1 MKNRVCDI
9 LGIQYPIIQGPM
21 AWASTA
27 PLVAAVSN
35 AGGLGVLGV
44 GFAPAGFI
52 RAQVAETRSLTDK
65 PFAINLCI
73 EHQNTILDEVSQL
86 AIELKVPVIYA
97 DTVVNLD
104 EDLCRKY
111 FSLWKAHGIKII
123 VKASI
128 LNDAVIA
135 RRAGADMIVVKG
147 WEAGGHVAYEST
159 MVITPLTVDTLDCPV
174 IGSGGICD
182 GRTAAAVFA
191 MGAEGVEIGSAFL
204 MTKECD
210 VHPNVKDAIAKS
222 ADMDTIVTG
231 SPTDEPCR
239 QLKNPFSE
247 KVMNIEYTM
256 PKAEAAPILREMCAS
271 SLKKAMA
278 EGDMIDGAV
287 MVGQNASR
295 LNKVVSAKEV
305 IDTIIAEAKT
315 TAEALAKTLNGILA

>member
-1 MKNRVCDI
+1 MKNRVCDV
-9 LGIQYPIIQGPM
+9 LGIRYPVIQGPM

-52 RAQVAETRSLTDK
+52 REQVKKTRALTDK
-65 PFAINLCI
+65 PFAMNLCI
-73 EHQNTILDEVSQL
+73 EHENKILDEVSEL
-86 AIELKVPVIYA
+86 AIELNVPVIYA

-104 EDLCRKY
+104 EELCRKY
-111 FSLWKAHGIKII
+111 FSVWKEHGIKII

-128 LNDAVIA
+128 LQDAVIA
-135 RRAGADMIVVKG
+135 RRAGADLIVVKG
-147 WEAGGHVAYEST
+147 WEAGGHVSYEST

-174 IGSGGICD
+174 IASGGICD
-182 GRTAAAVFA
+182 GRTAAAAFA
-191 MGAEGVEIGSAFL
+191 LGAEGLEIGSAFL
-204 MTKECD
+204 MTEECD
-210 VHPNVKDAIAKS
+210 VHPNVKTAIINS
-222 ADMDTIVTG
+222 GDMDTIVTG

-247 KVMNIEYTM
+247 KVMEIEYSM
-256 PKAEAAPILREMCAS
+256 PKKEAAPILRELCAS

-278 EGDMIDGAV
+278 EGDMVDGAV

-295 LNKVVSAKEV
+295 LNEV
-305 IDTIIAEAKT
+305 KLAEELMREIIRECMKT
-315 TAEALAKTLNGILA
+315 VATLPEQLNWN

>member
-1 MKNRVCDI
+1 MKNRVCEM

-52 RAQVAETRSLTDK
+52 REQVAQTRALTDK

-73 EHQNTILDEVSQL
+73 EHQNKILDEVSAL
-86 AIELKVPVIYA
+86 AIELDVPVIYA

-104 EDLCRKY
+104 EELCRKY
-111 FSLWKAHGIKII
+111 FSIWKDHGIKII

-128 LNDAVIA
+128 LQDAVIA
-135 RRAGADMIVVKG
+135 RRAGADIIVVKG
-147 WEAGGHVAYEST
+147 WEAGGHVSYEST
-159 MVITPLTVDTLDCPV
+159 MVLTPLTVDTLDCPV
-174 IGSGGICD
+174 IASGGICD
-182 GRTAAAVFA
+182 GRTAAAAFA
-191 MGAEGVEIGSAFL
+191 LGAEGLEIGSAFL
-204 MTKECD
+204 MTEECD
-210 VHPNVKDAIAKS
+210 VHPNVKTAIAK
-222 ADMDTIVTG
+222 AGDMDTIVTG

-239 QLKNPFSE
+239 QLKNPFSD
-247 KVMNIEYTM
+247 KVMEIEYSM
-256 PKAEAAPILREMCAS
+256 PKKEAAPILRELCAS

-278 EGDMIDGAV
+278 EGDMVEGAV

-295 LNKVVSAKEV
+295 LLEV
-305 IDTIIAEAKT
+305 KK
-315 TAEALAKTLNGILA
+315 AEALISNIIQECMKTATGLTELLNWM